1 MPIINNINFKGLPGL
16 NYISDQERQAFML
29 SNEDRLRQYRSPGAR
44 KKAAE
49 ILYNNQQFKNT
60 LGEDLFNQL
69 NDGSEASYEARN
81 KYLKDFVIQ
90 KTFADQFKNDKNFN
104 LLASELDTQGMYDL
118 MTNSDY
124 MGTQE
129 REKRLK
135 EGISAAKKVGKSYDE
150 AIDNPFVDALGGG
163 FMQIGKASAAMTPF
177 NQDKEYEDRDN
188 EIFEKLSAETQQR
201 RESAVSDLTDSIY
214 SSILSNDSNG
224 IKSLADNYK
233 EFDALATKY
242 SNHYNTFKDSKW
254 LKDYTD
260 EDKLKDYAKYQA
272 LKEQYG
278 ERVAIQYLDRSI
290 QNRVAEA
297 QDGEWTGNILKAIGT
312 TVWSD
317 LGSNVALFS
326 HLGASPERLAILNEG
341 KDPDKPI
348 YDKQGNIVG
357 YQDNE
362 NWLTNPAYWNDVYKY
377 NTYSPTEIKAIKERG
392 GISED
397 VNVREYGYTPD
408 FFSWDTAQEGFKQ
421 LGHVVAGVVETGL
434 TGTAGK
440 AVGWGA
446 KGAMKMAGL
455 SAKTMAKA
463 AKVGNITN
471 DLFVMATTGLEGSQ
485 LEAMGTFDEQMQSA
499 REKIQEQIRHELYDY
514 QQSIDYDSPE
524 AKQAIGQYY
533 QQLKQQDKRRVA
545 TRREGVTQ
553 LPLSD
558 EFLMNQAK
566 QQYTNELLTAK
577 NAELEELHK
586 KDEEAAR
593 KAAVKAYG
601 ANFLMDY
608 IKNVPLTAGIQ
619 KFKVA
624 KGSTTGALDNVLG
637 KNIIGD
643 TETGGVKRAR
653 KKLTAGKNLAKEL
666 GKQIGGG
673 FTDEYLDGINASFA
687 SGIGNHDFD
696 NYINKT
702 YNPETYN
709 AATDDFLGNMLAGL
723 SEGVEGLT
731 DRQNLYEGFIG
742 AIAPVS
748 MVGLNPNATFTP
760 KDTWKAVVS
769 GVDAKGNQLNF
780 AERLSRAIMN
790 PLLATYSDL
799 MEQDRVIDSSVEAIN
814 KVVADN
820 KDALS
825 DAANLL
831 STLDDYSSPMDSNNT
846 SMLLDSK
853 DHKLQNAFALIRAL
867 NTLEN
872 MEGGTSSPL
881 YQEVMHT
888 MEGLANG
895 SLSAEE
901 HEEEI
906 DKFLADKDNK
916 SILDNP
922 NGREIAADRLQKNA
936 QYFMDMKE
944 KVDEIQNT
952 FASSSNLRNI
962 HPKVQELLIQNLVA
976 EDDYKKRLEGI
987 EEELE
992 LTKTDAD
999 ALYSPDLAARYG
1011 TSKARVQAAAARDR
1025 MVKDYQKAQDE
1036 TLQKEKEANEK
1047 AKELKQELRS
1057 TSDKEKK
1064 EELQQKIQEQETLAA
1079 SHKFNFNA
1087 LEERK
1092 RMVQEELSNLQVMM
1106 GDDTGETEF
1115 TEEYIMGLDARD
1127 RAEVLNPKNSQN
1139 YSKKQQRVIE
1149 HVRKKLLRKDPEAIQ
1164 KIIDAGTLANR
1175 VSDLKTVY
1183 SRIMNNNALAATY
1196 LDSAEALRTTGALAE
1211 SLQRG
1216 IDEHYSKIEK
1226 AWTNR
1231 FGKRPRNVEK
1241 RQQEF
1246 KNAVMAANSDVVR
1259 AYIEDHPEQANEVQP
1274 LLDLLDFEED
1284 AQSIIVNGEGTREEK
1299 LSQLATLMNME
1310 KQVNSKEEAQKY
1322 LEGIVDSPDID
1333 DVTKGKVNTL
1343 LDKMEKLGHQR
1354 DATVIESRKQRKE
1367 REEAAKQ
1374 KVEEEKKK
1382 TEKAAEDAAEKA
1394 VAEAQAAIAASN
1406 PTPSAASEAAV
1417 EQAQEEAKRQAKG
1430 APLAGND
1437 AADGVPVTAPQIN
1450 VEEEVKRD
1458 NNIIINEE
1466 EAEPVKISWTSA
1478 SSLMEDD
1485 GEDGPM
1491 ETGEMWSGTPQNPQK
1506 GELVVTRETK
1516 DGKSVI
1522 TFTNNGNAETLT
1534 VMPEDYEVTKALGGN
1549 TSEPIDVLIDWA
1561 EGRIS
1566 GEDTIK
1572 QLDGTDYVKHIKGSP
1587 ALGTKDNV
1595 HLSNKVEWDLGKYIT
1610 EKYPFLTY
1618 GSVSVATGVSTFGG
1632 NMNLTVIRDA
1642 EGNEYGTPSNFL
1654 RSLAT
1659 NPNGKAAEAVKKGSE
1674 DAYKGTQQE
1683 GKLERESSG
1692 TVAEEKRGFNVK
1704 SIEKKD
1710 DGWYFN
1716 GTFAGE
1722 TEKRQVK
1729 VSDSFDLDAAIDR
1742 QKAAREAALA
1752 AQGVT
1757 TDNTHLED
1765 TGEDV
1770 QGKAPSL
1777 EEQIAEAGMEDKI
1790 QVEDTNTLEDA
1801 ASTNGIEEQSENH
1814 RPTTL
1819 SGNAM
1824 SEWEMKDLIE
1834 DGVLK
1839 HKKGEKNN
1847 DSMEKYYAWMNAAG
1861 IKLQNIIDQELGEI
1875 LRKNPDA
1882 KVKFMAVRPQPN
1894 ATKDGDVKTHLF
1906 LVLDYDNKINK
1917 GITSIHDDANG
1928 GVITSNGKKYL
1939 IIGTVG
1945 YPNGNIAKRQ
1955 LRDVL
1960 FTNDPSSGKKMGIG
1974 GSHYGLVK
1982 QGSGAFFDAH
1992 PEERFW
1998 VPEHLST
2005 EIVPHSLIPGYIVNQ
2020 QEGDEGRQYRKVS
2033 ELLKGDRNP
2042 LGYHSLED
2050 LGWVIQERT
2059 KFVAIGADKS
2069 RVMSPGNVE
2078 RNAGSAFVLVPAGNG
2093 KFVPSYIK
2101 PLFYREMNDGELK
2114 QTIDRLLG
2122 DLTSPSYTQRY
2133 QAVIELSKI
2142 FYFDK
2147 EGKNILIGKD
2157 KSRHANQITLKDG
2170 EQSMTFTLDGSFDRV
2185 AFMQAMESFN
2195 PRINITASVLMNP
2208 RSLKIYDEAGALQ
2221 TDIAQLATA
2230 GSSYSIYALDVNG
2243 DMMKPASAPE
2253 MPVRVADNS
2262 DFREGGASQIVYNG
2276 KYYRETDGTF
2286 YINGIPV
2293 TDENLI
2299 KELQYNQRVANGELE
2314 SVETKGEW
2322 DSYLTGTKD
2331 NPQGIKI
2338 NKNTKKVQEMTAQ
2351 EALDLIEKIEKEK
2364 ARKEREQAAKTE
2376 KQRFDAQDGEVVGY
2390 EPVDGEFDFDDET
2403 GELVSREEKKTQ
2415 EEAQKQEEI
2424 AEKDSQPVNK
2434 DNTHKSVTELE
2445 SKQSDS
2451 TQTFGTLV
2459 KNKQYRKQVI
2469 ETIKAKWPD
2478 APSKIAELE
2487 EFLKGKNVEI
2497 NAIGTD
2503 ESSIQAWITTLKDCR

>member
-1 MPIINNINFKGLPGL
+1 MPVINNINFKGLPGL

-29 SNEDRLRQYRSPGAR
+29 NNEDKLRQYRSPGAR

-49 ILYNNQQFKNT
+49 IIYNNQQFKNT

-129 REKRLK
+129 RAKKLK
-135 EGISAAKKVGKSYDE
+135 EGIAAAKKVGKSYDE
-150 AIDNPFVDALGGG
+150 AINNPYVDALGGG
-163 FMQIGKASAAMTPF
+163 FMQIGKASAAITPF
-177 NQDKEYEDRDN
+177 DQDKKYEEKDN
-188 EIFEKLSAETQQR
+188 EIFEKLAAETQER
-201 RESAVSDLTDSIY
+201 RENEVSGLTDSIY
-214 SSILSNDSNG
+214 ASILNNDSNG
-224 IKSLADNYK
+224 VKSLANNYK
-233 EFDALATKY
+233 EFDALASKY
-242 SNHYNTFKDSKW
+242 SNHYNIFKDTKW

-290 QNRVAEA
+290 QNRVADA
-297 QDGEWTGNILKAIGT
+297 QDGKWTGNTLKAIGT

-326 HLGASPERLAILNEG
+326 HLGVSPERLAILNEG

-485 LEAMGTFDEQMQSA
+485 LEAMGTFEEQMQSA

-558 EFLMNQAK
+558 GFLMNQAK

-643 TETGGVKRAR
+643 AETGGVKRAG

-709 AATDDFLGNMLAGL
+709 VATDDFLGNMLAGL
-723 SEGVEGLT
+723 SEGVDGLT

-748 MVGLNPNATFTP
+748 MVGVNPNAAFTP
-760 KDTWKAVVS
+760 KDIWKAVVS
-769 GVDAKGNQLNF
+769 GVDTKGNQLNF
-780 AERLSRAIMN
+780 AERLSRAVMN

-814 KVVADN
+814 RVVADN
-820 KDALS
+820 KDVLS

-853 DHKLQNAFALIRAL
+853 DHKLQNAFTLIRAL

-881 YQEVMHT
+881 YHEAMHT

-895 SLSAEE
+895 SLSEEE

-922 NGREIAADRLQKNA
+922 NDREIAADRLQKNA

-999 ALYSPDLAARYG
+999 ALYSPDLVARYG
-1011 TSKARVQAAAARDR
+1011 TSKARVQAAASRDR

-1064 EELQQKIQEQETLAA
+1064 EELQQKIQEQENLAA

-1092 RMVQEELSNLQVMM
+1092 RMAQDELSSLQALAS
-1106 GDDTGETEF
+1106 DDAGETEF

-1127 RAEVLNPKNSQN
+1127 RAEVLNPKNAQN

-1149 HVRKKLLRKDPEAIQ
+1149 HIRKKLLRKDPEAIQ
-1164 KIIDAGTLANR
+1164 KIVDAGTLANR

-1183 SRIMNNNALAATY
+1183 SRIMDNNALAATY

-1246 KNAVMAANSDVVR
+1246 KDAVMAANSDVVR

-1310 KQVNSKEEAQKY
+1310 KQVNNKEEAQKY

-1354 DATVIESRKQRKE
+1354 DATVVESRKQQKE

-1382 TEKAAEDAAEKA
+1382 SEKAAEDAAEKA
-1394 VAEAQAAIAASN
+1394 VAEAQAAAAASN
-1406 PTPSAASEAAV
+1406 PTPSPESEKAV
-1417 EQAQEEAKRQAKG
+1417 EQAQEEAKKQAEGDK
-1430 APLAGND
+1430 PLAGND
-1437 AADGVPVTAPQIN
+1437 AADGVPVITPQIN
-1450 VEEEVKRD
+1450 AEEEVKRD

-1491 ETGEMWSGTPQNPQK
+1491 ETGEMWSGTPQNPRK
-1506 GELVVTRETK
+1506 GEFVVTRETK
-1516 DGKSVI
+1516 DRKPLI

-1534 VMPEDYEVTKALGGN
+1534 ITPDDYEAAEPQQKKGDGLFAPQPAPKTIFSTSTVENKQGAKILSKGMLIADKAGDASTYTTGTVNGKKVFYPSAPLAVVRTSANQQSFFLRDKSTATATEAGGYVVYEPGEYEERNGAIVVTKEAKIGYYKN
-1549 TSEPIDVLIDWA
+1549 SPNELI
-1561 EGRIS
+1561 E
-1566 GEDTIK
+1566 
-1572 QLDGTDYVKHIKGSP
+1572 
-1587 ALGTKDNV
+1587 
-1595 HLSNKVEWDLGKYIT
+1595 KVAG
-1610 EKYPFLTY
+1610 P
-1618 GSVSVATGVSTFGG
+1618 
-1632 NMNLTVIRDA
+1632 
-1642 EGNEYGTPSNFL
+1642 
-1654 RSLAT
+1654 
-1659 NPNGKAAEAVKKGSE
+1659 
-1674 DAYKGTQQE
+1674 QQE
-1683 GKLERESSG
+1683 GEPSD
-1692 TVAEEKRGFNVK
+1692 TVAGEKRDFNVK

-1729 VSDSFDLDAAIDR
+1729 ASDNFDLDAAIDR
-1742 QKAAREAALA
+1742 QKAARESALA

-1757 TDNTHLED
+1757 TDNIHLED
-1765 TGEDV
+1765 AGEDV
-1770 QGKAPSL
+1770 RGKAPSL
-1777 EEQIAEAGMEDKI
+1777 EEQIAEAGMKGKI

-1894 ATKDGDVKTHLF
+1894 ATKDVDVKTHLF

-2020 QEGDEGRQYRKVS
+2020 QEGDEGRQYRKIS

-2042 LGYHSLED
+2042 LGYHGLED
-2050 LGWVIQERT
+2050 LGWMIQERT
-2059 KFVAIGADKS
+2059 KFVAIVADKL

-2122 DLTSPSYTQRY
+2122 DLTSPNYAQRY

-2147 EGKNILIGKD
+2147 EGKNILVGKD

-2185 AFMQAMESFN
+2185 AFMQTMESFN

-2243 DMMKPASAPE
+2243 DMMKPTSAPE
-2253 MPVRVADNS
+2253 MPVRAADNS

-2276 KYYRETDGTF
+2276 KYYREADGIF
-2286 YINGIPV
+2286 YLNGIPV

-2314 SVETKGEW
+2314 SVETNGEW

-2331 NPQGIKI
+2331 NPQGIKV
-2338 NKNTKKVQEMTAQ
+2338 NKNTKKVKEMTAQ

-2390 EPVDGEFDFDDET
+2390 EPVDGEFDFNDDT

-2424 AEKDSQPVNK
+2424 AEKDSQPTEK

-2445 SKQSDS
+2445 SKQGGS

-2478 APSKIAELE
+2478 APGKIADLE

-2497 NAIGTD
+2497 GAIGTD

>member
-1 MPIINNINFKGLPGL
+1 MPIIEPKGLRGL
-16 NYISDQERQAFML
+16 NGITSLSESEYDAFVSANKDIIAQHGNDPRFIS
-29 SNEDRLRQYRSPGAR
+29 N
-44 KKAAE
+44 
-49 ILYNNQQFKNT
+49 LYNNQQFIDYFGRDAFRQAKAAGYT
-60 LGEDLFNQL
+60 L
-69 NDGSEASYEARN
+69 SMRN
-81 KYLKDFVIQ
+81 EMLRDKIIGDAFEE
-90 KTFADQFKNDKNFN
+90 TFSSDKNYN
-104 LLASELDTQGMYDL
+104 LLKSELDTQGMYDL
-118 MTNSDY
+118 MTSSDY

-135 EGISAAKKVGKSYDE
+135 EGINAANKEMKNWEYDPNKMRGYGPGTMSALMGQVSNKA
-150 AIDNPFVDALGGG
+150 AIASSPFE
-163 FMQIGKASAAMTPF
+163 
-177 NQDKEYEDRDN
+177 QDKKYEEKDN
-188 EIFEKLSAETQQR
+188 EIFKKLSAEAQER
-201 RESAVSDLTDSIY
+201 RENEVSELTDSIY
-214 SSILSNDSNG
+214 ASILNNDSNG
-224 IKSLADNYK
+224 VKSLANSYK
-233 EFDALATKY
+233 EFDALASKY
-242 SNHYNTFKDSKW
+242 SNHYNTFKDTKW

-278 ERVAIQYLDRSI
+278 ERVAIQYLDRNI

-297 QDGEWTGNILKAIGT
+297 QNGAWTGNTLKAIGT

-317 LGSNVALFS
+317 LGSNIALFS
-326 HLGASPERLAILNEG
+326 HLGVSPERLAILNEG

-485 LEAMGTFDEQMQSA
+485 LEAMGTFEEQMQSA

-643 TETGGVKRAR
+643 AETGGVKRVG

-748 MVGLNPNATFTP
+748 MVGVNPNAAFTP

-769 GVDAKGNQLNF
+769 GVDTKGNQLNF
-780 AERLSRAIMN
+780 AERLSRAVMN

-814 KVVADN
+814 RVVADN
-820 KDALS
+820 KDVLS

-853 DHKLQNAFALIRAL
+853 DHKLQNAFTLIRAL

-872 MEGGTSSPL
+872 IEGGTSSPL
-881 YQEVMHT
+881 YQEAMHT

-895 SLSAEE
+895 SLSEEE

-976 EDDYKKRLEGI
+976 EEDYKKRLEGI

-1025 MVKDYQKAQDE
+1025 MVKDYQKAQDK

-1047 AKELKQELRS
+1047 AKELKQELRP

-1064 EELQQKIQEQETLAA
+1064 EELQQKIQEQENLAA
-1079 SHKFNFNA
+1079 SYKFNFNA

-1092 RMVQEELSNLQVMM
+1092 RMAQDELSSLQALAS
-1106 GDDTGETEF
+1106 DDAGETEF

-1127 RAEVLNPKNSQN
+1127 MAEVLNPKNAQN

-1183 SRIMNNNALAATY
+1183 SRIMDNNALAATY

-1231 FGKRPRNVEK
+1231 FGKRPRNIEK

-1246 KNAVMAANSDVVR
+1246 KDAVMAANSDVVR
-1259 AYIEDHPEQANEVQP
+1259 AYIEDHPEHANEVQP

-1299 LSQLATLMNME
+1299 LSQLTTLMNME

-1354 DATVIESRKQRKE
+1354 DATVVESRKQQKE

-1394 VAEAQAAIAASN
+1394 VAEVQAAVAASN
-1406 PTPSAASEAAV
+1406 PTLSATSEVAV
-1417 EQAQEEAKRQAKG
+1417 EQAQEESKKQAEGAK
-1430 APLAGND
+1430 PLAGND
-1437 AADGVPVTAPQIN
+1437 AADGVPVITPQIN
-1450 VEEEVKRD
+1450 AEEEVKRD

-1485 GEDGPM
+1485 GKDGPM

-1506 GELVVTRETK
+1506 GEFVVTREAK
-1516 DGKSVI
+1516 DGKPVI

-1534 VMPEDYEVTKALGGN
+1534 VTSKDYEAAVVQRSTEQKITTKATSKKGKSVTGTYSVNTDADGFTHIKRDGGPAIAQRQVKPSEMQEIGLTDEDILGNREDYN
-1549 TSEPIDVLIDWA
+1549 D
-1561 EGRIS
+1561 
-1566 GEDTIK
+1566 
-1572 QLDGTDYVKHIKGSP
+1572 
-1587 ALGTKDNV
+1587 
-1595 HLSNKVEWDLGKYIT
+1595 
-1610 EKYPFLTY
+1610 
-1618 GSVSVATGVSTFGG
+1618 
-1632 NMNLTVIRDA
+1632 
-1642 EGNEYGTPSNFL
+1642 PSNYDKLKEIYDTEGF
-1654 RSLAT
+1654 
-1659 NPNGKAAEAVKKGSE
+1659 KIE
-1674 DAYKGTQQE
+1674 DVTI
-1683 GKLERESSG
+1683 RPDG
-1692 TVAEEKRGFNVK
+1692 TVAVNHNEDYFELRGEKAQKFLGKVFPELSAGMTSQTREEGKAFNVK

-1729 VSDSFDLDAAIDR
+1729 ASDNFDLDAAIDR
-1742 QKAAREAALA
+1742 QKAARESALA
-1752 AQGVT
+1752 SQGVT

-1765 TGEDV
+1765 AGEDV

-1777 EEQIAEAGMEDKI
+1777 EEQIAEAGMEGKI

-1801 ASTNGIEEQSENH
+1801 ASTNGIEEQSESH

-1847 DSMEKYYAWMNAAG
+1847 DSMEKYYAWINAAG

-2020 QEGDEGRQYRKVS
+2020 QEGDEGRQYRKIS

-2042 LGYHSLED
+2042 LGYHGLED
-2050 LGWVIQERT
+2050 LGWMIQERT

-2078 RNAGSAFVLVPAGNG
+2078 RNAGSAFVLVPASNG

-2122 DLTSPSYTQRY
+2122 DLTSPNYAQRY

-2147 EGKNILIGKD
+2147 EGKNILVGKD

-2243 DMMKPASAPE
+2243 DMMKPASTPE
-2253 MPVRVADNS
+2253 MPVRAADNS

-2276 KYYRETDGTF
+2276 KYYRETDGIF
-2286 YINGIPV
+2286 YLNGIPV

-2299 KELQYNQRVANGELE
+2299 KELQYNQRIANGELE
-2314 SVETKGEW
+2314 SVETNGLW
-2322 DSYLTGTKD
+2322 DSYLTGTRE
-2331 NPQGIKI
+2331 NPQGIKV
-2338 NKNTKKVQEMTAQ
+2338 NKNTKKVKEMTAQ

-2376 KQRFDAQDGEVVGY
+2376 KQRLDAQDGEVVGY
-2390 EPVDGEFDFDDET
+2390 EPVDVEFDFDDET
-2403 GELVSREEKKTQ
+2403 GELVSREEKKAQ
-2415 EEAQKQEEI
+2415 EEAQKQEEA
-2424 AEKDSQPVNK
+2424 AEKDSQPTEK

-2445 SKQSDS
+2445 SKQSGS
-2451 TQTFGTLV
+2451 TQTFSTLV
-2459 KNKQYRKQVI
+2459 KNRQYRKQVI

>member
-1 MPIINNINFKGLPGL
+1 MPVINNINFKGLPGL

-29 SNEDRLRQYRSPGAR
+29 SNEDKLRQYRSSGAR

-49 ILYNNQQFKNT
+49 IIYNNQQFKNT

-69 NDGSEASYEARN
+69 NDGSKASYEARN

-118 MTNSDY
+118 MTSSDY

-135 EGISAAKKVGKSYDE
+135 ENTKIAGKLHSDISKAQELYNN
-150 AIDNPFVDALGGG
+150 NPFRNSDLDASMYLGTE
-163 FMQIGKASAAMTPF
+163 IGKAKVALSPLD
-177 NQDKEYEDRDN
+177 QDRKYEEKDN
-188 EIFEKLSAETQQR
+188 EIFEKLAAETQER
-201 RESAVSDLTDSIY
+201 RENEVSGLTDSIY
-214 SSILSNDSNG
+214 ASILNNDSNG
-224 IKSLADNYK
+224 VKSLANSYK
-233 EFDALATKY
+233 EFDALASKY
-242 SNHYNTFKDSKW
+242 SNHYNTFKDTKW

-278 ERVAIQYLDRSI
+278 ERVAIQYLDRNI

-297 QDGEWTGNILKAIGT
+297 QDGAWTGNTLKAIGT

-317 LGSNVALFS
+317 LGSNIALFS

-357 YQDNE
+357 YQENE

-397 VNVREYGYTPD
+397 VNVKKYGYTPD
-408 FFSWDTAQEGFKQ
+408 FLSWDTAQEGFKQ
-421 LGHVVAGVVETGL
+421 FGHVVAGVIETEL

-440 AVGWGA
+440 AVGWGV

-485 LEAMGTFDEQMQSA
+485 LEAMGTFDEQMQNA

-514 QQSIDYDSPE
+514 QQSIDYDSPK

-533 QQLKQQDKRRVA
+533 QQLKQQDKRRIA
-545 TRREGVTQ
+545 SRREGVTQ
-553 LPLSD
+553 LPISD
-558 EFLMNQAK
+558 ETLMAQAK

-593 KAAVKAYG
+593 KAAIKAYG

-637 KNIIGD
+637 RNIIGD
-643 TETGGVKRAR
+643 AETGGVKRVG

-702 YNPETYN
+702 YNPEAYN
-709 AATDDFLGNMLAGL
+709 AMTDDFLGNMLAGL

-748 MVGLNPNATFTP
+748 MVGVNPNAAFTS

-769 GVDAKGNQLNF
+769 GVDAKGNHLNF
-780 AERLSRAIMN
+780 AERLSRAVMN

-799 MEQDRVIDSSVEAIN
+799 MEQDRIIDSSVEAIN

-831 STLDDYSSPMDSNNT
+831 STLDDYSSPMDPNNT

-853 DHKLQNAFALIRAL
+853 DHKLQNAFTLIRAL

-872 MEGGTSSPL
+872 MEGGTSSQL
-881 YQEVMHT
+881 YQEAMHT

-895 SLSAEE
+895 SLSEEE

-999 ALYSPDLAARYG
+999 TLYSPDLAARYG

-1057 TSDKEKK
+1057 TSDAEKK
-1064 EELQQKIQEQETLAA
+1064 EELQQKIQEQENLAA

-1092 RMVQEELSNLQVMM
+1092 RMAQDELSNLQTLAS
-1106 GDDTGETEF
+1106 DNAGETEF

-1127 RAEVLNPKNSQN
+1127 RAEVLNPKNAQN

-1183 SRIMNNNALAATY
+1183 SRIMDNNALAATY

-1246 KNAVMAANSDVVR
+1246 KDAVMAANSDVVR

-1333 DVTKGKVNTL
+1333 DVTKSKVNTL

-1354 DATVIESRKQRKE
+1354 DATVIESRKQQKE

-1394 VAEAQAAIAASN
+1394 VAEAQAAAAASN
-1406 PTPSAASEAAV
+1406 PAPSAASEAAV
-1417 EQAQEEAKRQAKG
+1417 EQAQEEARKQAEG
-1430 APLAGND
+1430 AKPLAGND
-1437 AADGVPVTAPQIN
+1437 AADGMPVTAPQIN

-1491 ETGEMWSGTPQNPQK
+1491 ETGEMWSGTPQNPHK

-1516 DGKSVI
+1516 DGKPII

-1534 VMPEDYEVTKALGGN
+1534 VTPEDY
-1549 TSEPIDVLIDWA
+1549 
-1561 EGRIS
+1561 
-1566 GEDTIK
+1566 
-1572 QLDGTDYVKHIKGSP
+1572 
-1587 ALGTKDNV
+1587 
-1595 HLSNKVEWDLGKYIT
+1595 KVGI
-1610 EKYPFLTY
+1610 
-1618 GSVSVATGVSTFGG
+1618 
-1632 NMNLTVIRDA
+1632 
-1642 EGNEYGTPSNFL
+1642 PSQT
-1654 RSLAT
+1654 R
-1659 NPNGKAAEAVKKGSE
+1659 EE
-1674 DAYKGTQQE
+1674 
-1683 GKLERESSG
+1683 ER
-1692 TVAEEKRGFNVK
+1692 TFNVK

-1722 TEKRQVK
+1722 TEKKQVK
-1729 VSDSFDLDAAIDR
+1729 VSDGFDLDAAIDR

-1777 EEQIAEAGMEDKI
+1777 EEQIAEAGMEGKI

-1982 QGSGAFFDAH
+1982 QGSGAFFNAH

-1998 VPEHLST
+1998 VPEYLST

-2020 QEGDEGRQYRKVS
+2020 QEGDEGRQYRRVS

-2042 LGYHSLED
+2042 LGYNSLED
-2050 LGWVIQERT
+2050 LGWMIQERT

-2122 DLTSPSYTQRY
+2122 DLTSPNYTQRY

-2147 EGKNILIGKD
+2147 EGKNILVGKD

-2170 EQSMTFTLDGSFDRV
+2170 EQSITFTLDGNFDRV

-2243 DMMKPASAPE
+2243 DMMKPASTPE

-2293 TDENLI
+2293 TDEKLI

-2314 SVETKGEW
+2314 SVETNGEW
-2322 DSYLTGTKD
+2322 DSYLTGTKE

-2338 NKNTKKVQEMTAQ
+2338 NKNTKKVKEMTAQ
-2351 EALDLIEKIEKEK
+2351 EALNLIEKIEKEK

-2403 GELVSREEKKTQ
+2403 GELVSRVEKKAQ
-2415 EEAQKQEEI
+2415 KEAQKQEEA
-2424 AEKDSQPVNK
+2424 AEKDSQPTEK

-2445 SKQSDS
+2445 SKQGGS

-2503 ESSIQAWITTLKDCR
+2503 ENSIQAWITTLKDCR